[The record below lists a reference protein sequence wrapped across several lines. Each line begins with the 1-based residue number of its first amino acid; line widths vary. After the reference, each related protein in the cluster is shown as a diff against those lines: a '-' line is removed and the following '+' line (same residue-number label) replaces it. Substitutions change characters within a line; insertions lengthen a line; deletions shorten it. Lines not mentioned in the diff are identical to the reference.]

1 MAIEM
6 YLRYLGVKCSL
17 QRLQWI
23 KEDVAR
29 KVFGEAFA
37 THLEPFAL
45 IVPSPIARES
55 VRAR

>member
-1 MAIEM
+1 MQ
-6 YLRYLGVKCSL
+6 LRYLGVKCSL